1 MTKISD
7 LSPIAIRLSLLIL
20 LCGGSQTGWANL
32 DSLLE
37 QSTTLQ
43 NEEELASVHLKLCR
57 EFIQLSKYEEAM
69 EFGQKALEHY
79 QREMDKAGEAAS
91 LLELG
96 RVWERQKEWSQGEEA
111 FNRSMSLFEEL
122 DDEEGRARTHY
133 RLGELFAW
141 KGGEKN
147 HIKAKEHLF
156 AAIEYFM
163 LGQDFNRL
171 GSAYFQLAYIAEDPG
186 KILEFYYKVIE
197 IARNINAKDSFKSN
211 RLAAAYANSGGV
223 YKDAKEYDLAVEY
236 YQKALGSLPEQA
248 NGSNES
254 IMNLQLGGILTSV
267 DNIPAAKKHL
277 FRGMNIGLE
286 FGHQRRVQE
295 AQIFLGELHLGQG
308 DLDSAFFY
316 STKALEFNET
326 SNWWGGR
333 SYLLAG
339 NCLMASG
346 ELDEARKK
354 FAKSIEVGNLTDAYL
369 GMAKCAEEQGDF
381 ESAFAFLT
389 RHHSRK
395 DSLESL
401 NRIPAVSLAE
411 TKQEQDLL
419 EKERRRQEEEFEK
432 TAKERN
438 FLQYSA
444 GLLLIVVLLLL
455 LNLVVRFSVPPIV
468 IQAAAFI
475 TVLTLFEFSLVF
487 LDPKIELLS
496 AGEPIAK
503 LGINLAI
510 AIVIFPLHTFIERRI
525 TKMSATQSAKD

>member
-1 MTKISD
+1 
-7 LSPIAIRLSLLIL
+7 
-20 LCGGSQTGWANL
+20 
-32 DSLLE
+32 
-37 QSTTLQ
+37 
-43 NEEELASVHLKLCR
+43 
-57 EFIQLSKYEEAM
+57 
-69 EFGQKALEHY
+69 
-79 QREMDKAGEAAS
+79 
-91 LLELG
+91 
-96 RVWERQKEWSQGEEA
+96 
-111 FNRSMSLFEEL
+111 
-122 DDEEGRARTHY
+122 
-133 RLGELFAW
+133 
-141 KGGEKN
+141 
-147 HIKAKEHLF
+147 
-156 AAIEYFM
+156 
-163 LGQDFNRL
+163 
-171 GSAYFQLAYIAEDPG
+171 
-186 KILEFYYKVIE
+186 
-197 IARNINAKDSFKSN
+197 
-211 RLAAAYANSGGV
+211 
-223 YKDAKEYDLAVEY
+223 
-236 YQKALGSLPEQA
+236 
-248 NGSNES
+248 
-254 IMNLQLGGILTSV
+254 
-267 DNIPAAKKHL
+267 
-277 FRGMNIGLE
+277 
-286 FGHQRRVQE
+286 
-295 AQIFLGELHLGQG
+295 
-308 DLDSAFFY
+308 
-316 STKALEFNET
+316 
-326 SNWWGGR
+326 
-333 SYLLAG
+333 
-339 NCLMASG
+339 MASG